1 MAEAKVMFEAP
12 VEEEI
17 KGASEFTFW
26 RVFTGL
32 FGDLRGLA
40 DDINAATE
48 AAYSEGG
55 VNL

>member
-1 MAEAKVMFEAP
+1 MAEAKICFEAP
-12 VEEEI
+12 EVEEI

-48 AAYSEGG
+48 AAYAEKG
-55 VNL
+55 VDL